1 MLKKIIVSIT
11 FLLLTVFG
19 YAQKS
24 INDYKYVIV
33 PNKYDFSKSEDQYQL
48 NSLTKFLFNKYGY
61 EAYSM
66 DEIPEELKNDRCL
79 GLMVDVSKEKSSM
92 FKTKLEIQLKDCY
105 DAVVMTSKVGESRL
119 KVYNKA
125 YTEALRDAFETYK
138 KFKYQYSG
146 ENKVEESITLK
157 NTEESVNEE
166 DKVIVKKTVKP
177 QLEATVKP
185 IPEKVSKKE
194 EIVDISTTLKRE
206 LFYAQE
212 IENGFQLVNS
222 EPKVVMIL
230 LKTAAIDVYLVK
242 GKSAIVFKEDGFW
255 YYSENNGTL
264 GKKETLNIKF

>member
-1 MLKKIIVSIT
+1 MLKKNIISIT
-11 FLLLTVFG
+11 CLLLTVFS

-24 INDYKYVIV
+24 INNYKYIII
-33 PNKYDFSKSEDQYQL
+33 PKEFSFSKSEDQYQL
-48 NSLTKFLFNKYGY
+48 NSLTKFLFNKHGY
-61 EAYSM
+61 EAYFI
-66 DEIPEELKNDRCL
+66 DELPENVKADRCNAL
-79 GLMVDVSKEKSSM
+79 NVNVSKEKSNM
-92 FKTKLEIQLKDCY
+92 FKTKIEITLKDCY

-138 KFKYQYSG
+138 NFNYKYSG
-146 ENKVEESITLK
+146 ENKIEEFATVK
-157 NTEESVNEE
+157 NTAEPVKEE
-166 DKVIVKKTVKP
+166 DKVIVEKTVKP

-194 EIVDISTTLKRE
+194 EIDKAPTTVKRE

-212 IENGFQLVNS
+212 IENGYQLVNS

-230 LKTAAIDVYLVK
+230 LNTAAIDVYLVK

-264 GKKETLNIKF
+264 REKETLNIKF